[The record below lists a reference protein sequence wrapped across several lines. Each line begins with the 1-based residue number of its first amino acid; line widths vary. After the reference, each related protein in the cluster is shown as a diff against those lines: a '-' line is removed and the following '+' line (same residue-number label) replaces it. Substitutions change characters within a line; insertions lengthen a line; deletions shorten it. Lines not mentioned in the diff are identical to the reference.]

1 MIELRGTIRNLAK
14 WFRLCERLV
23 DRSPRMER
31 NTDNSARVAGG
42 PTSTGVL
49 TRGQMARALREGALG
64 EVRSGGTGGG
74 VTAGAIS
81 RVDVRKYINNNY
93 LRTSCGGVTLAM
105 LMAAAITV
113 APTAGIPR
121 NSANVPSSG
130 LQRAGSIPRTPSP
143 FVGDGN
149 SVHPYVSDVNQGHQ
163 KKMLNK
169 ITSVTAAAVVGIAT
183 TVAGAADLLV
193 PAQYPTIQAAIDA
206 AAVRDTV
213 LVSTGIYSPFSLNG
227 KTITVRGDG
236 PAGGVVV
243 DAAGKGRAVDASN
256 ILIGEAVLE
265 NLVIRNASLASGD
278 PVGGAGIEAENSN
291 LALLSVR
298 VENCSVMWSGYGM
311 FRTQGAGLRASN
323 SSVRIVHCTF
333 SGNTTTVHNLGD
345 SYSQGLAYGSAIA
358 VYGGSLT
365 ITDSDIVGNSAI
377 ATTQGTSWHDVQAR
391 GAGIY
396 TDATN
401 LVIEYSRISENSCSA
416 TQLTSGVASCQA
428 FGAGV
433 CVLAGTGTSTIIRH
447 CEFVNNQLMSQSSTT
462 YSPEYNAT
470 RGAAIY
476 FYGSGSIEDC
486 TVVGN
491 AAVGGLLQPAISEG
505 GGIYIDQGSVAMSR
519 CVISQNNSGVAASS
533 GIRRGGAIAV
543 NGGVVTLENSNI
555 CENTSDQVSLQ
566 AGAVVVDSGGNCIQE
581 LCESCAPLCIADL
594 TVNGVVDGADLGAL
608 LAFWGPR
615 NPVFPQADINGDGV
629 VNGADLGLLLAN
641 WGPCGQ

>member
-31 NTDNSARVAGG
+31 NMDNSAMVASGL
-42 PTSTGVL
+42 TFTGVL
-49 TRGQMARALREGALG
+49 NRGQMARALREGALVEAG
-64 EVRSGGTGGG
+64 FGGTGRG
-74 VTAGAIS
+74 VIGGAIS
-81 RVDVRKYINNNY
+81 RVNVRKYINDKN
-93 LRTSCGGVTLAM
+93 LRTGCGGVTFAM
-105 LMAAAITV
+105 LMAAAITM

-130 LQRAGSIPRTPSP
+130 PQPAGSIPRTSDPS
-143 FVGDGN
+143 VGDGS
-149 SVHPYVSDVNQGHQ
+149 SVHLVHTNQGH

-169 ITSVTAAAVVGIAT
+169 ITNVTAAAVVGIAA

-193 PAQYPTIQAAIDA
+193 PGDYPTIQAAIDA
-206 AAVRDTV
+206 AAVGDTV
-213 LVSTGIYSPFSLNG
+213 LVSTGIYSPFSLIG

-311 FRTQGAGLRASN
+311 FRTPVAGLRASN

-358 VYGGSLT
+358 MYGGSLT
-365 ITDSDIVGNSAI
+365 IADSDIVGNSAI

-401 LVIEYSRISENSCSA
+401 LVIEYSRISDNSCSA

-519 CVISQNNSGVAASS
+519 CVVSQNNSGVAASS

-555 CENTSDQVSLQ
+555 CENTSDQVSVQ
-566 AGAVVVDSGGNCIQE
+566 AGAVVVDDGGNCIQE
-581 LCESCAPLCIADL
+581 LCESCAPPCTSDL
-594 TVNGVVDGADLGAL
+594 TANGVVDGADLGVL